1 MNRQLICLFLLVFS
15 FQAFALSPGQS
26 VQNFSLPSLSE
37 NVKTIDFAQY
47 KGLVVYVDFW
57 ASWCTPCAKAF
68 PELNKIYDEL
78 QPYGFEIIAISTDEN
93 QKDAYQFL
101 KKYPAKFLLA
111 HDKEGVVAEQFN
123 LPGMPAGYLI
133 DSTGK
138 VKKVVLG
145 LQKPS
150 DADNLIKEI
159 KKELGI

>member
-1 MNRQLICLFLLVFS
+1 MKHLLLGLLLFVAS

-26 VQNFSLPSLSE
+26 VQDFSLPSLNE
-37 NVKTIDFAQY
+37 NVKTIDFSQY
-47 KGLVVYVDFW
+47 KGLVVYIDFW

-78 QPYGFEIIAISTDEN
+78 QPYGFELIAINTDEN
-93 QKDAYQFL
+93 EKDAYQFL
-101 KKYPAKFLLA
+101 QKYPAKFLLA
-111 HDKEGVVAEQFN
+111 HDKKGTVAEQFN

-133 DSTGK
+133 DSKGN

-145 LQKPS
+145 LQKQN
-150 DADNLIKEI
+150 DVDNLIKEI

>member
-1 MNRQLICLFLLVFS
+1 MKRQLICLFLTIIS
-15 FQAFALSPGQS
+15 FKAFALSPGQA

-37 NVKTIDFAQY
+37 NVKTIDFSQY
-47 KGLVVYVDFW
+47 KGLVVYIDFW

-78 QPYGFEIIAISTDEN
+78 QPYGFEIIGISTDEN
-93 QKDAYQFL
+93 QSDAFKFL
-101 KKYPAKFLLA
+101 QKYPAKFLLA
-111 HDKEGVVAEQFN
+111 HDKTGSVAEQFN

-133 DSTGK
+133 DTKGN

-145 LQKPS
+145 LQKQN
-150 DADNLIKEI
+150 DVDNLIKEI